1 MKKIFNIIF
10 AVIFIAYVAIGFAI
24 GILHAEKII
33 EGQKWFWSF
42 TMPYF
47 AGRGVGYGFFVYVA
61 IVFTLVLSCRLF
73 NYVVLLRHERKQNKL
88 GA

>member
-1 MKKIFNIIF
+1 MKKIITLIIQVAF
-10 AVIFIAYVAIGFAI
+10 VIYVVAGFTI
-24 GILHAEKII
+24 GILHAEKVI

-47 AGRGVGYGFFVYVA
+47 AGRGAGYGFFIYAA
-61 IVFTLVLSCRLF
+61 IVFILVLSCRLF
-73 NYVVLLRHERKQNKL
+73 NYVVLLRHERKQNNL